1 MWPFGFGNKYPYT
14 DFHELNADWILG
26 KIRGLEDAM
35 KKFVV
40 DTTDM
45 IIESVN
51 KWLDEHPEAT
61 TTVQDGAITE
71 SKLQES
77 LLLELKNGYL
87 TPEMFGAVGDG
98 ITDDTQAVQD
108 AFDELEEYNEISDWD
123 I

>member
-77 LLLELKNGYL
+77 LLLELKNGYV

-108 AFDELEEYNEISDWD
+108 AFDDERAGLCS
-123 I
+123 